1 MDVVVDKFERPI
13 NDYGGLEYIYK
24 IGIVPGGRVIK
35 SFYVPVDYE
44 DMEETERQVI
54 KDIKVYLKE
63 NGFNAVNKF

>member
-1 MDVVVDKFERPI
+1 MVDKFERPI

-35 SFYVPVDYE
+35 TFHVSFDYK
-44 DMEETERQVI
+44 DMDETEGQVI
-54 KDIKVYLKE
+54 KDIKAYLKE